1 MLPRLLAAPCAR
13 PAALAG
19 TIRAHAARMLSV
31 APDAVAPAPAATSTA
46 TPTPAAPSLPSRRR
60 SDCPRT
66 AIESPLPHRP
76 RATCRTVSPPGRN
89 VPLMPA
95 GRAGIDYLSARPAF
109 TMAPLVMHVQAT
121 FNNTLITITTTKGDA
136 IASSSGGNAGFKKA
150 QRAGYEPAYQA
161 ARIALAKV
169 EDKQG
174 ESAKMHGVHV
184 KFKGFGPGRDAAW
197 KAVLALGWKVA
208 KVEDVTPIAHGGC
221 RPRKARR
228 L

>member
-1 MLPRLLAAPCAR
+1 MLPRLLVAPCAR
-13 PAALAG
+13 PATIAG
-19 TIRAHAARMLSV
+19 TVRAHAARTLSTT
-31 APDAVAPAPAATSTA
+31 PDAAATAAAAPAAA
-46 TPTPAAPSLPSRRR
+46 TTRAPSRPAVDLMS
-60 SDCPRT
+60 RT
-66 AIESPLPHRP
+66 AIESRYSTPTGYMPNGLT
-76 RATCRTVSPPGRN
+76 AGRN

-121 FNNTLITITTTKGDA
+121 FNNTLITITNTKGDA

>member
-1 MLPRLLAAPCAR
+1 
-13 PAALAG
+13 
-19 TIRAHAARMLSV
+19 
-31 APDAVAPAPAATSTA
+31 
-46 TPTPAAPSLPSRRR
+46 
-60 SDCPRT
+60 
-66 AIESPLPHRP
+66 
-76 RATCRTVSPPGRN
+76 
-89 VPLMPA
+89 MPA

-121 FNNTLITITTTKGDA
+121 FNNTLITITNTKGDA